1 MYPTLTEYITSEEN
15 INKMVTDLHLSKIPL
30 GVLKSMQ
37 SGIYYFIC
45 RFFTISQRLCYK
57 NVKVFLSRFG
67 KFESSKF

>member
-37 SGIYYFIC
+37 SGIDYF
-45 RFFTISQRLCYK
+45 YM
-57 NVKVFLSRFG
+57 
-67 KFESSKF
+67 